1 MANAELS
8 ADNKKPTV
16 LSPTRQNDSTAPSAN
31 DQLSDILRQVKK
43 IEIRTNRLV
52 SSLAA
57 GPYRSAFRGQGMAF
71 EETREYSP
79 GDDVRQIDWNVTAR
93 AGTPYVKVF
102 REERELN
109 LILLVDTSGSMRFG
123 AIPGIS
129 PRAKLALAAEAAAV
143 IAITALKNND
153 RIGLVTFSD
162 RTELHL
168 PARKGR
174 GHVGR
179 LLREVLAAP
188 ATTRP
193 TDLGHALDEL
203 VRVSKRRSVC
213 FLISDFLFTAGG
225 TDLRF
230 NDALARASRRHDVVG
245 LRVCDPAES
254 TLPSTGAP
262 IVVQNPEGRD
272 MMVFSGN
279 RHAQKS
285 YAQAYTQARADVLK
299 AFHGANS
306 DLVELRTDQSA
317 FSALSR
323 FFRERRRRIRG

>member
-1 MANAELS
+1 MTAA
-8 ADNKKPTV
+8 APR
-16 LSPTRQNDSTAPSAN
+16 SPSSNNDALTEV
-31 DQLSDILRQVKK
+31 LRQVKK
-43 IEIRTNRLV
+43 IELRTNRLV

-71 EETREYSP
+71 EEVREYSA

-93 AGTPYVKVF
+93 AGSPYVKVF

-109 LILLVDTSGSMRFG
+109 LILLVDVSGSMRFG
-123 AIPGIS
+123 AIPGVS

-143 IAITALKNND
+143 VAVTALRNND

-162 RTELHL
+162 QTELHL

-213 FLISDFLFTAGG
+213 FLISDFLFTRGAI
-225 TDLRF
+225 DLRF

-245 LRVCDPAES
+245 LRVCDPAER
-254 TLPSTGAP
+254 TLPATSSPFVLQNTEGHEMGVFAGGKAARQRYERAYAGAR
-262 IVVQNPEGRD
+262 G
-272 MMVFSGN
+272 
-279 RHAQKS
+279 
-285 YAQAYTQARADVLK
+285 DVLK
-299 AFHGANS
+299 AFRGADC

-317 FSALSR
+317 FTALSR

>member
-1 MANAELS
+1 MSITKDSNANQSDAL
-8 ADNKKPTV
+8 ADV
-16 LSPTRQNDSTAPSAN
+16 
-31 DQLSDILRQVKK
+31 LRQVKK
-43 IEIRTNRLV
+43 IELRTNRLV

-71 EETREYSP
+71 EEVREYTP

-93 AGTPYVKVF
+93 ASTPFIKVF

-109 LILLVDTSGSMRFG
+109 LVLLVDVSGSMRFG

-143 IAITALKNND
+143 VAVTALKNND

-203 VRVSKRRSVC
+203 VHVSKRRSVC
-213 FLISDFLFTAGG
+213 FLISDFLFTRGA

-245 LRVCDPAES
+245 LRVCDPLEHS
-254 TLPSTGAP
+254 LPHSYAP
-262 IVVQNPEGRD
+262 YVLQHPEGHD
-272 MMVFSGN
+272 MGVFAAGP
-279 RHAQKS
+279 RAR
-285 YAQAYTQARADVLK
+285 QAYEHAYATARSDVVK
-299 AFHGANS
+299 AFRAADC
-306 DLVELRTDQSA
+306 DLVDLQTNQSA
-317 FSALSR
+317 FSALAR

>member
-1 MANAELS
+1 MTKTTPDIGHRTSDAL
-8 ADNKKPTV
+8 ADV
-16 LSPTRQNDSTAPSAN
+16 
-31 DQLSDILRQVKK
+31 LRQVKK
-43 IEIRTNRLV
+43 IELRTKRLV

-71 EETREYSP
+71 EEVREYSP
-79 GDDVRQIDWNVTAR
+79 GDDIRQIDWNVTAR
-93 AGTPYVKVF
+93 AGTPYIKVF

-109 LILLVDTSGSMRFG
+109 LVLLVDVSGSMRFG
-123 AIPGIS
+123 AIPGVS

-143 IAITALKNND
+143 IAVTALKNND

-193 TDLGHALDEL
+193 TDLAHALDEL
-203 VRVSKRRSVC
+203 VRVSKRRAVC
-213 FLISDFLFTAGG
+213 FLISDFLFTRGT

-245 LRVCDPAES
+245 LRVCDPAET
-254 TLPSTGAP
+254 TLPRGSTP
-262 IVVQNPEGRD
+262 LVLQDPEGNGMQVLANGR
-272 MMVFSGN
+272 
-279 RHAQKS
+279 A
-285 YAQAYTQARADVLK
+285 ARAAYEEAWHEARSAVTS
-299 AFHGANS
+299 AFRGADG
-306 DLVELRTDQSA
+306 DLVDLRTDQSA
-317 FSALSR
+317 FTALAR

>member
-1 MANAELS
+1 MS
-8 ADNKKPTV
+8 ALAHQTPDPGPRT
-16 LSPTRQNDSTAPSAN
+16 P
-31 DQLSDILRQVKK
+31 DQLSDVLRQVKK

-71 EETREYSP
+71 EEVREYSP

-93 AGTPYVKVF
+93 AGTPYIKVF

-109 LILLVDTSGSMRFG
+109 IVLLVDVSGSMRFG
-123 AIPGIS
+123 AIPGVS

-143 IAITALKNND
+143 VAVTALRNND

-188 ATTRP
+188 ATMRA
-193 TDLGHALDEL
+193 TDLAHALDEL
-203 VRVSKRRSVC
+203 VRVSKRRAVC
-213 FLISDFLFTAGG
+213 FLISDFLFTRGA

-245 LRVCDPAES
+245 LRVCDPAEC
-254 TLPSTGAP
+254 TLPSGSTP
-262 IVVQNPEGRD
+262 LVLQDPEGDGMQVLATGR
-272 MMVFSGN
+272 
-279 RHAQKS
+279 A
-285 YAQAYTQARADVLK
+285 ARAAYEEAWHEARSAVTN
-299 AFHGANS
+299 AFRGAGG
-306 DLVELRTDQSA
+306 DLVDLRTDQSA
-317 FSALSR
+317 FTALAR